1 MAKKSSAKVEDTL
14 LNTIKSSSKTVY
26 GTIHTLAETIE
37 TSDINILQMLVN
49 SAIVN
54 LMQNPNSINDVID
67 NYHFSSVSPHVSKT
81 RINQIRDVVIN
92 GKFTHTLSQQA
103 VSAQPLA
110 FHEFSPD
117 EQTKEFQRHPELV
130 TRAMATLDSKRWTEI
145 YDISSQQLKKYYL
158 THPDEFIN
166 LARYVIGRHND

>member
-1 MAKKSSAKVEDTL
+1 MVKRSSIKTEDKL

-81 RINQIRDVVIN
+81 RINQIKDVVIN
-92 GKFTHTLSQQA
+92 GKFTHGSSQQA
-103 VSAQPLA
+103 VSTQAPA
-110 FHEFSPD
+110 FHELSPV
-117 EQTKEFQRHPELV
+117 EQTKEFQKHPELV
-130 TRAMATLDSKRWTEI
+130 TCAMATLDSKRWTEI
-145 YDISSQQLKKYYL
+145 YDASSYQLEKYYS
-158 THPDEFIN
+158 THHDEFID